1 MEIKKVYEVLGR
13 TYAQMVENSEREDM
27 WYQSYQKVVAERDAL
42 QKELDEL
49 KGIGCCF
56 ECENCEKKRKDD
68 TDGKIN

>member
-1 MEIKKVYEVLGR
+1 MEIKKIYEVLGR
-13 TYAQMVENSEREDM
+13 TCAQMVENSEREDM

-56 ECENCEKKRKDD
+56 ECENCGKKREDD